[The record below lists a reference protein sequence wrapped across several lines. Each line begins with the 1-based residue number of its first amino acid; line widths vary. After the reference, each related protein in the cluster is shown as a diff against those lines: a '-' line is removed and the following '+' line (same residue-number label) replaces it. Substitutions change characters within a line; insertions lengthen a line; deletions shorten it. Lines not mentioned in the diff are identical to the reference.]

1 VGSAVHELDWRPAI
15 DATGDSFALRF
26 SMVRRL
32 FLASACAV
40 ATTVCLRSA
49 ETEIVNSEQR
59 IDAIHRAQ
67 VWTKTNVAAMN
78 MVTGPRGPGAF
89 PPGTTVTCDYH
100 EEVFRGTSP
109 KFGCTIEGD
118 DRVKVRYG
126 RTNPEI
132 FAGVAATRLLW
143 ALGFG
148 ADSLYAVRVICRK
161 CPRRLS
167 LDDPKAAVTGQT
179 EFDYAAIE
187 RKMPGREIE
196 APSVGPG
203 WAWPELDL
211 VDERAGGAPL
221 AQRDALKL
229 LAVLLQHTDS
239 KPEQQKLL
247 CLDKGKDK
255 KKGKT
260 TPCGSTF
267 MMIHDLGMTFG
278 TATLM
283 NRATLS
289 GANLQAWSQTPVWKD
304 AQRCIGNLPPSQT
317 GTLEY
322 PKISEAGR
330 AFLADLLAQLTDA
343 QLRDLFTAARIGDK
357 PGLNGEGGGA
367 VIDWIAA
374 FKKKRDEIEAAR
386 CG

>member
-1 VGSAVHELDWRPAI
+1 
-15 DATGDSFALRF
+15 
-26 SMVRRL
+26 MVRRL
-32 FLASACAV
+32 VLVAVCAL
-40 ATTVCLRSA
+40 ATTVCLKSA
-49 ETEIVNSEQR
+49 DTIVSADQR
-59 IDAIHRAQ
+59 VDAIRRAQ
-67 VWTKTNVAAMN
+67 VWTRTNVAAMN
-78 MVTGPRGPGAF
+78 MITGPRIPGAF
-89 PPGTTVTCDYH
+89 PPGATVTCDYH
-100 EEVFRGTSP
+100 EEVFSGSSP
-109 KFGCTIEGD
+109 KFGCTIEGE

-126 RTNPEI
+126 RTNPELFGSI
-132 FAGVAATRLLW
+132 AATRLLW

-148 ADSLYAVRVICRK
+148 ADVLYPVRVICRA

-187 RKMPGREIE
+187 RKMAGHEIE

-203 WAWPELDL
+203 WAWSELDL

-229 LAVLLQHTDS
+229 LAVMLQHTDS
-239 KPEQQKLL
+239 KATQQKLL
-247 CLDKGKDK
+247 CLDRSKDK
-255 KKGKT
+255 DKDKEKDKAAR
-260 TPCGSTF
+260 CGSTF
-267 MMIHDLGMTFG
+267 MMIHDVGLTFG

-304 AQRCIGNLPPSQT
+304 TGRCIGNLPPSQT
-317 GTLEY
+317 GTLTY
-322 PKISEAGR
+322 PTISEAGR
-330 AFLADLLAQLTDA
+330 AFLADLLAQLSDT
-343 QLRDLFTAARIGDK
+343 QLRDLFTAARFGDK

-374 FKKKRDEIEAAR
+374 FKEKREEIAAAR